1 MDQSELFARYGLKF
15 NPFPPAATG
24 TAFAKELWVPSSWS
38 TELGSVFTALS
49 GGEGPKA
56 TTVVGGYG
64 SGKTYV
70 LHWMMEQ
77 QFRPN
82 RVQPYYIGN
91 PGLAFYTL
99 ADDLL
104 RQIGRYE
111 FSKAVWQA
119 LSNEHGM
126 FANQSSFVES
136 PFHLWLE
143 SLHTQASKTEAQ
155 RRLATALQILKLT
168 DEEEVSFRFAQ
179 IIVGT
184 RDRPFFT
191 FRDFVPRSPTSVV
204 AENQETRYFSALIR
218 VLLFAYGWDGIAF
231 LLDEFEDVALGKR
244 LARRQSHEYTSTLRR
259 LLDAADEERFWL
271 ALSITREGL
280 EQTRVLEP
288 ALLDRFGG
296 EFELKPLSD
305 DDAFALVLHRLR
317 SAREDD
323 QGETLWP
330 FEDDALQELK
340 AVNRSSPRALIK
352 ILWRSLAVAAQNNI
366 APPITRDS
374 LVDAEASLSEGLSA
388 E

>member
-1 MDQSELFARYGLKF
+1 MDHSELFARYGLRF

-24 TAFAKELWVPSSWS
+24 TAFAEDLWVPQSWS
-38 TELGSVFTALS
+38 TELEFAFNALS
-49 GGEGPKA
+49 GGGGPKA
-56 TTVVGGYG
+56 TTVVGAYG

-70 LHWMMEQ
+70 LHWMMEH
-77 QFRPN
+77 QFKPN

-99 ADDLL
+99 ADELL

-126 FANQSSFVES
+126 FGNQSSFVES
-136 PFHLWLE
+136 PFHLWLA
-143 SLHTQASKTEAQ
+143 SLHTQADKTHAQ
-155 RRLATALQILKLT
+155 NRLTAALQNLGLT

-191 FRDFVPRSPTSVV
+191 FRDFVPRSSTSVV
-204 AENQETRYFSALIR
+204 AENQEARYFRALIR
-218 VLLFAYGWDGIAF
+218 ILLFAYGWEGIAF

-280 EQTRVLEP
+280 DQTRVLEP

-296 EFELKPLSD
+296 EFEIKPLSD
-305 DDAFALVLHRLR
+305 GEAFTLILHRLR
-317 SAREDD
+317 SAREEDH
-323 QGETLWP
+323 GSTLWP
-330 FEDDALQELK
+330 FDDNVLGALK
-340 AVNRSSPRALIK
+340 AINRSSPRALVK
-352 ILWRSLAVAAQNNI
+352 IFWRSLSVAAQNNV
-366 APPITRDS
+366 APPITEKY
-374 LVDAEASLSEGLSA
+374 LVEAEGSLSQE
-388 E
+388 

>member
-1 MDQSELFARYGLKF
+1 MEQSDLLGRYGLRF

-24 TAFAKELWVPSSWS
+24 TAFAKDLWVPSTWT
-38 TELGSVFTALS
+38 TELESVHAALS
-49 GGEGPKA
+49 VGEGPKA
-56 TTVVGGYG
+56 TTVVGAYG

-77 QFRPN
+77 QFIPN

-99 ADDLL
+99 ADELL

-119 LSNEHGM
+119 ISNEHGM

-143 SLHTQASKTEAQ
+143 SLRSQADKTEAQ
-155 RRLATALQILKLT
+155 RRLATALRNLELT

-191 FRDFVPRSPTSVV
+191 FRDFAPRSSTSVV
-204 AENQETRYFSALIR
+204 AENQETRYFRALIR
-218 VLLFAYGWDGIAF
+218 ILLYAYSWEGIAF

-271 ALSITREGL
+271 VLSITREGL
-280 EQTRVLEP
+280 DQTRVLEP
-288 ALLDRFGG
+288 ALLERFGG

-305 DDAFALVLHRLR
+305 DDAYLLVLHRLR
-317 SAREDD
+317 GAREEDR
-323 QGETLWP
+323 GSTLWP
-330 FEDDALQELK
+330 FEDDVLKELK
-340 AVNRSSPRALIK
+340 AVNRSSPRALVK

-366 APPITRDS
+366 DPPITKEY